1 MPAVRSPSS
10 SGAPTTSLNATEVN
24 VGLVGVGV
32 VGSAVADYFAQGPL
46 ELRLPGSPF
55 GAPATVQVNLRSAAR
70 RSRDN
75 PKAVTPARL
84 SRLVSKD
91 EQGRPRFY
99 HDGAGG
105 EGPAWRKVVRDEE
118 VDIVVELM
126 GSPVAEAVME
136 EALWSGKSVVTA
148 NKTVLARSGY
158 ELVKLAQARGGIL
171 AFEASVGGGMP
182 IVQTIASS
190 IGGRVTALLAIIN
203 GTTNYILTCMQ
214 RDAAETLSP
223 TLPQRSRHA
232 DVSHGRERVRGQA
245 HREERV
251 REQASYPAAVCD
263 AIHRGLAESDPGAD
277 VLGEDARSKLIVLA
291 GLAFGVRLR
300 PQDVYVR
307 GIARRGVLRG
317 PAASQRAAY
326 HRCPGTTPCP
336 ELCGHDDHLTTQPVL
351 TLEDL
356 RMLGQFGYVPKLL
369 AGAQQLPDGRVA
381 AWVQPSAVPATHPL
395 ARVTGSENACLLSV
409 ESPTEQGVKPFEL
422 FLRGPGAG
430 GPETASSVIADI
442 EFCARQIAVARQT
455 GSSGSLYM
463 YGGAAFDRPQPTTG
477 HPALLHAQLRAPFIL
492 RFSAAAGTGVAG
504 APVIKALSAAGVRA
518 RPLQG
523 SARYLRTEPAT
534 VAEIELALAAV
545 LKARGAEELS
555 LDILYLPLLEGAA
568 WQ

>member
-1 MPAVRSPSS
+1 MPAARSPSA
-10 SGAPTTSLNATEVN
+10 SGAPTASPNATEVN

-32 VGSAVADYFAQGPL
+32 VGSAVADFFAKGPL

-55 GAPATVQVNLRSAAR
+55 GTPTTVKVNLRSAAR
-70 RSRDN
+70 RSRSN
-75 PKAVTPARL
+75 PKAASPERL
-84 SRLVSKD
+84 GRIVSKD
-91 EQGRPRFY
+91 KQGRPRFY
-99 HDGAGG
+99 YDGVAG
-105 EGPAWRKVVRDEE
+105 EGPAWRKVVSDDK

-214 RDAAETLSP
+214 RDALSP
-223 TLPQRSRHA
+223 AL
-232 DVSHGRERVRGQA
+232 SHGGEGGI
-245 HREERV
+245 
-251 REQASYPAAVCD
+251 EQASYPAAVCD

-300 PQDVYVR
+300 PRDVYVR

-326 HRCPGTTPCP
+326 HRCPGTSPCP
-336 ELCGHDDHLTTQPVL
+336 EVCAQDDHLTTQPVL
-351 TLEDL
+351 TLQDL
-356 RMLGQFGYVPKLL
+356 RMLAAFGYVPKLL
-369 AGAQQLPDGRVA
+369 AGAQQLPDGRVV

-395 ARVTGSENACLLSV
+395 ASVTGSENACLLSV
-409 ESPTEQGVKPFEL
+409 ESPTEREAKPFEL

-430 GPETASSVIADI
+430 GPETASSVLADI

-455 GSSGSLYM
+455 QRRADAGQAGLDAGQGSLYM
-463 YGGAAFDRPQPTTG
+463 YGGAAFDRSQPATG
-477 HPALLHAQLRAPFIL
+477 HPALLHTELRAPFIL
-492 RFSAAAGTGVAG
+492 RFGAVAGTGVDG
-504 APVIKALSAAGVRA
+504 ASVIKALSAAGVRA
-518 RPLQG
+518 QPLQG
-523 SARYLRTEPAT
+523 SALYLRTEPTT
-534 VAEIELALAAV
+534 VAEIEAALAAV
-545 LKARGAEELS
+545 LKARGAAELS
-555 LDILYLPLLEGAA
+555 LDILYLPLLEEAA